1 MFHLQVRG
9 QQDLEVVHQ
18 KIFAGDHEVPQV
30 EVEMMYM
37 FQEQEHPHAVSLREE
52 MSDQDHLL
60 AVGLRHLV
68 MLAPEVHSTRNVR
81 VTSHQDLDDHHLL
94 QNESDFLHQDGV
106 VSTEEG
112 LPEEPTH
119 HLANPPLEAATDLDP
134 ALLPGAMIDPHI
146 RTTLGNAPPHLVLLG
161 QLLGALHD
169 VLHLRF
175 THIGLV

>member
-94 QNESDFLHQDGV
+94 QNESDFLHQAGV

-112 LPEEPTH
+112 LPKGATH
-119 HLANPPLEAATDLDP
+119 HLANPLVEAATDQGL
-134 ALLPGAMIDPHI
+134 ALLRGAMIDPHI
-146 RTTLGNAPPHLVLLG
+146 RTILGNALLHLVHLG

-169 VLHLRF
+169 VLHLRS